1 MEKFIKNKFFLIFTF
16 LIVTAFTSEAVALS
30 LELMNKPSS
39 LLFFVGGILLV
50 MSIMM
55 FVFWAYMIFN
65 QLGVLLR
72 EKKIVKKSKIK
83 KDE

>member
-16 LIVTAFTSEAVALS
+16 LIITAFTSEAVVLS
-30 LELMNKPSS
+30 FELMNKPSS
-39 LLFFVGGILLV
+39 LQFYIGGILLV

-65 QLGVLLR
+65 QIGVLLR
-72 EKKIVKKSKIK
+72 EKKIVKKSKTRK
-83 KDE
+83 NE